1 MSEKCKG
8 IVKWFNERKGFGFIL
23 ADGQD
28 KDVFVH
34 YSEIK
39 QNGFKTLVEKEEV
52 RFNLVE
58 SDRGPQAKD
67 VVRISIGTEAA
78 L

>member
-1 MSEKCKG
+1 MSTFE
-8 IVKWFNERKGFGFIL
+8 IDRHV
-23 ADGQD
+23 QD
-28 KDVFVH
+28 
-34 YSEIK
+34 IK